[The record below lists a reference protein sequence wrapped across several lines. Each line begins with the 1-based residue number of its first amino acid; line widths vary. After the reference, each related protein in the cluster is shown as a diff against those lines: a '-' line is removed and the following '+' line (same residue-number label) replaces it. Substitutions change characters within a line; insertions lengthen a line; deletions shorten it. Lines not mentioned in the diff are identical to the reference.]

1 MFFYY
6 ISSFDFKLNLIRK
19 DKKMSEDINVIMK
32 TLNILNENI
41 TNIFN
46 LIKIELVNHKIN
58 NFTNSEIILIN
69 SINEDAIKIGDLK
82 KFGHFY
88 GTNPTYIVNKLVK
101 NGYLKKNTG
110 KDKRVIMI
118 NITKKGKETQNI
130 LNEILTNINVTYKL
144 SGFYRTLQQVEEE
157 MGYVISV

>member
-1 MFFYY
+1 
-6 ISSFDFKLNLIRK
+6 
-19 DKKMSEDINVIMK
+19 
-32 TLNILNENI
+32 
-41 TNIFN
+41 